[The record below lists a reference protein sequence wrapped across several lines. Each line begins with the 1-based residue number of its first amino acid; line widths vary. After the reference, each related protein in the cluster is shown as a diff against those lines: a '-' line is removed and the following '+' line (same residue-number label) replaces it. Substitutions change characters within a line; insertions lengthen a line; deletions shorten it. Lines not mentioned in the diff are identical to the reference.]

1 MRSLK
6 CLMAIIT
13 LSAVSAWAQG
23 PTYKLGKS
31 ATPDEVKS
39 WDTSVGPEG
48 KELPPGKGDAA
59 AGEKIFSARGCA
71 WCHGPTGE
79 EGPAPHLV
87 GGGIAGWA
95 FATSIWDYIN
105 RAMPLNHEGSLT
117 PNEVYS
123 LTAYLLSRNKI
134 IKAEDTLDQASLP
147 KVQMPNRARYI
158 PPPVDQWKP
167 GTPRPFKIEP

>member
-1 MRSLK
+1 MQFLK
-6 CLMAIIT
+6 ILVVVIA

-23 PTYKLGKS
+23 PGYKLGKT
-31 ATPDEVKS
+31 ATAEEVKT

-48 KELPPGKGDAA
+48 KELPAGKGTAA
-59 AGEKIFSARGCA
+59 EGEKVFTARGCT

-123 LTAYLLSRNKI
+123 LTAYLLNRNKI
-134 IKAEDTLDQASLP
+134 IQPADVLDQATLP
-147 KVQMPNRARYI
+147 KVQMPNRGRYI
-158 PPPVDQWKP
+158 APPVDQWKP

>member
-1 MRSLK
+1 MQFLKVMSLIM
-6 CLMAIIT
+6 LF
-13 LSAVSAWAQG
+13 SAATCVAQG
-23 PTYKLGKS
+23 PTYKLGKTAS
-31 ATPDEVKS
+31 PEEVKS

-48 KELPPGKGDAA
+48 KELPPGKGTAA
-59 AGEKIFSARGCA
+59 EGEKIFSARGCS

-117 PNEVYS
+117 PNEV
-123 LTAYLLSRNKI
+123 
-134 IKAEDTLDQASLP
+134 
-147 KVQMPNRARYI
+147 
-158 PPPVDQWKP
+158 
-167 GTPRPFKIEP
+167 